1 MVAQLVR
8 LKLTLLANAFRR
20 SVWQTIGLVVAS
32 LYGLA
37 VLVLVVVAAVAGGTL
52 DAATT
57 GQVLT
62 VVGGLVILGWW
73 VVPIFAFGVD
83 ATLDPQR
90 FVTFAIPRRRLLAGL
105 AAAGVVSVPGAV
117 TALAALGVSFAWW
130 REPLALLAA
139 LVGAVLA
146 VALCVVGSR
155 ATTTALA
162 PLLDSRRYREVL
174 MVVAVVP
181 IVLIGPAFGWIAENV
196 EKSVDGASV
205 QVSVDGG
212 SGAALGDAVG
222 PLARLVAWTPFGAPW
237 ALPSAVHD
245 GAWGLLVARL
255 AVAVATLALVWL
267 VWDRALARALVTPRG
282 GAAAGAGKGLGWFS
296 RLPATP
302 TGAVAARC
310 ATYWVRDPR
319 YAASIAI
326 IPLLPVMMLVV
337 GLTSGAGGS
346 LMLVV
351 APLVAWLLGFGISN
365 DVGYDSTAFALH
377 VATGVPGRADRW
389 GRVLPVLVVG
399 LPLTV
404 AFALVGCGVADR
416 WDALPAMLGVSCG
429 TLATS
434 LGISSV
440 VSARLVYPVPKPGES
455 PFKTPQG
462 ATVATMVA
470 QMAAMGIIFVLS
482 IPTLGLA
489 LPAILLPQP
498 ALGWAALAV
507 GAAAGTIVL
516 VVGVRWGARVL
527 DRRRPELLQQVMA
540 FR

>member
-8 LKLTLLANAFRR
+8 LKLTLLANTFRR

-32 LYGLA
+32 VYGLGVLALA
-37 VLVLVVVAAVAGGTL
+37 VVGAVAGGTV
-52 DAATT
+52 DAAVT
-57 GQVLT
+57 GQVLV
-62 VVGGLVILGWW
+62 VVGALVVLAWW
-73 VVPIFAFGVD
+73 VVPLFAFGLD

-90 FVTFAIPRRRLLAGL
+90 FVTFAIPRRQLLAGL

-117 TALAALGVSFAWW
+117 TLLGALGVSFAWW
-130 REPLALLAA
+130 REPAALVAA

-146 VALCVVGSR
+146 AALCVVGSR

-174 MVVAVVP
+174 MIVAVVP
-181 IVLIGPAFGWIAENV
+181 LVLVGPAIGWLADGV
-196 EKSVDGASV
+196 EVTV
-205 QVSVDGG
+205 EG
-212 SGAALGDAVG
+212 SGADAVG
-222 PLARLVAWTPFGAPW
+222 EALAPLSAVVAWTPFGAPW
-237 ALPSAVHD
+237 ALGSAVHD
-245 GAWGLLVARL
+245 GAWGLLAARL
-255 AVAVATLALVWL
+255 AVSLATLALAWW
-267 VWDRALARALVTPRG
+267 VWDRSLARALVTPRG
-282 GAAAGAGKGLGWFS
+282 GTAAGAGKGLGWFA

-326 IPLLPVMMLVV
+326 VPLLPLVMLAV
-337 GLTSGAGGS
+337 GLTSGAGGG
-346 LMLVV
+346 LLLVV

-389 GRVLPVLVVG
+389 GRVLPVLVAG

-404 AFALVGCGVADR
+404 AFALVGCAVADR
-416 WDALPAMLGVSCG
+416 WDALPAMLGISCG

-434 LGISSV
+434 LGISSA

-455 PFKTPQG
+455 PFKSPQG

-470 QMAAMGIIFVLS
+470 QLVTMAIVLALS
-482 IPTLGLA
+482 IPALALGLF
-489 LPAILLPQP
+489 AILAPAP
-498 ALGWAALAV
+498 ALGWATLGVGTAV
-507 GAAAGTIVL
+507 GAVVL
-516 VVGVRWGARVL
+516 VVGVRWGARLL